1 MYYAKCKLHKR
12 VYNVTCH
19 NVIYIIDYLSHLINM
34 VTVTTETQ
42 EDCGF
47 CDNQR
52 VKILCQKGITLMLC
66 RYSCLITVELGPCLC
81 MRLTMD
87 LIVQKMIVAIYL
99 HAFVL
104 QSNAL
109 KRNIYDKYHVY
120 LYQDSVWLDL
130 VHPLELRRH
139 SCYNVAFLEITIFRI
154 SATIRSGSD
163 KY

>member
-1 MYYAKCKLHKR
+1 
-12 VYNVTCH
+12 
-19 NVIYIIDYLSHLINM
+19 M

-66 RYSCLITVELGPCLC
+66 RYSCLITVEFCPCLC

-87 LIVQKMIVAIYL
+87 LIAPKMIVAIYL
-99 HAFVL
+99 HVFVL

-109 KRNIYDKYHVY
+109 KRNIYYTYHVY
-120 LYQDSVWLDL
+120 LYQDSV
-130 VHPLELRRH
+130 
-139 SCYNVAFLEITIFRI
+139 
-154 SATIRSGSD
+154 
-163 KY
+163 

>member
-19 NVIYIIDYLSHLINM
+19 NLIYIIDYLSHLINM

-87 LIVQKMIVAIYL
+87 LIAQKMIIAIYL
-99 HAFVL
+99 HVFVL

-109 KRNIYDKYHVY
+109 KRNIYYTYHVY

-130 VHPLELRRH
+130 VHSSRTEKT
-139 SCYNVAFLEITIFRI
+139 FI
-154 SATIRSGSD
+154 ATM
-163 KY
+163 

>member
-1 MYYAKCKLHKR
+1 MSQSY
-12 VYNVTCH
+12 
-19 NVIYIIDYLSHLINM
+19 IYIIDYLSHLINM

-87 LIVQKMIVAIYL
+87 LIAQKMIIAIYL
-99 HAFVL
+99 HVFVL

-109 KRNIYDKYHVY
+109 KRNIYYTYHVY
-120 LYQDSVWLDL
+120 LYQDSV
-130 VHPLELRRH
+130 
-139 SCYNVAFLEITIFRI
+139 
-154 SATIRSGSD
+154 
-163 KY
+163 

>member
-19 NVIYIIDYLSHLINM
+19 NLIYIIDYLSHLINM

-87 LIVQKMIVAIYL
+87 LIVQKMIAIYL
-99 HAFVL
+99 H
-104 QSNAL
+104 
-109 KRNIYDKYHVY
+109 
-120 LYQDSVWLDL
+120 DSLC
-130 VHPLELRRH
+130 P
-139 SCYNVAFLEITIFRI
+139 SKQCT
-154 SATIRSGSD
+154 
-163 KY
+163 

>member
-1 MYYAKCKLHKR
+1 MFISKKLSYGICFSYCYNSHTCTMQNANYHKR

-87 LIVQKMIVAIYL
+87 LIAQKMIIAIYL
-99 HAFVL
+99 HVFVL

-109 KRNIYDKYHVY
+109 KRNIYYTYHVY

-130 VHPLELRRH
+130 VHSSRTEKT
-139 SCYNVAFLEITIFRI
+139 FI
-154 SATIRSGSD
+154 ATM
-163 KY
+163 